1 MLWDAVAVEYEREV
15 VFKPP
20 PKNGKTAI
28 RTARERKRG
37 GPKIV
42 GKGRGA

>member
-1 MLWDAVAVEYEREV
+1 MLWDAVAVAYEREV

-28 RTARERKRG
+28 RTAGERTSG

-42 GKGRGA
+42 GRGRGA